1 MVPNWLLGGKGLP
14 VTRGIMRNARK
25 NDAVELIQKSRIF
38 GEPPIRSAAA
48 PDLDYPSWIEICVSV
63 FDAD

>member
-25 NDAVELIQKSRIF
+25 NDAVELNQKSRVF

-48 PDLDYPSWIEICVSV
+48 PGIDYPS
-63 FDAD
+63 